1 MNRRDDARRDW
12 WTDGLQLTLR
22 VQPSGLALAAA
33 YALLCWTARQFSLDQ
48 FNLTAGIR
56 IAALLLFPPRLWGYL
71 ILGEYA
77 YFAQMRIPMIDAY
90 GLPWVVL
97 GSACL
102 MPAMALV
109 VHLHRRR
116 MQVTSDAWLLSVAA
130 SAAILAALL
139 KVSLSHLLWPI
150 PPSTP
155 FISNVI
161 LYALGD
167 FLAILA
173 LAPLALLW
181 AGRHRAPGWNPRL
194 MVPTVALMVV
204 MGVLALAS
212 TLPPPGAGGA
222 RTGVLLLMALPAI
235 ALTCLH
241 GWRGAAIGV
250 PLLTLLVHST
260 TPSTGTPGSFD
271 AATFAMQQSMAVI
284 SIALL
289 ALGSI
294 ISHYRRQHRSRD
306 VDERRV
312 VASARSSL
320 MASEMELRDRALHL
334 RRIGEGMDLSLGDVM
349 DWLNTHGHHDAASRL
364 EQASAAHSREFR
376 ALASMVY
383 PTALEQLGLYLALQT
398 GGVREAWDQT
408 HRIARPRLAGDPCAL
423 TVGLQLAAYRTLT
436 DAVSL
441 LLEHETGQILLRA
454 RCGHLRGRRGIFLS
468 VALLDTH
475 RHLSDATTALLGTR
489 LTARALAYGGLVQC
503 RGNRVRLVLLE
514 MPVAAPARS
523 RTLAGH

>member
-1 MNRRDDARRDW
+1 MNRRDDVGLDW
-12 WTDGLQLTLR
+12 WNNGLQLRLHF
-22 VQPSGLALAAA
+22 QPTGMALAVL
-33 YALLCWTARQFSLDQ
+33 YALACWTARQYSLDQ
-48 FNLTAGIR
+48 FYLPAGIR
-56 IAALLLFPPRLWGYL
+56 VAALLLCPPRLWGYL

-77 YFAQMRIPMIDAY
+77 YFAHMRIPMIDGY

-97 GSACL
+97 GSASL
-102 MPAMALV
+102 MPAVALV
-109 VHLHRRR
+109 VYLHRRWMR
-116 MQVTSDAWLLSVAA
+116 SPSEAWLLPVAA
-130 SAAILAALL
+130 GAAAVATML
-139 KVSLSHLLWPI
+139 KVALPYLLWPT
-150 PPSTP
+150 PPTTP
-155 FISNVI
+155 WTATAIR
-161 LYALGD
+161 YALGD

-181 AGRHRAPGWNPRL
+181 SRRHLAPGWNPRL
-194 MVPTVALMVV
+194 VVPTVALMVV
-204 MGVLALAS
+204 MGALALAS
-212 TLPPPGAGGA
+212 TLTPPGAGGA

-250 PLLTLLVHST
+250 PLLTLLVHFT

-312 VASARSSL
+312 VASTRSSL

-349 DWLNTHGHHDAASRL
+349 DWLKAHGHHDAASRL
-364 EQASAAHSREFR
+364 EQTSAAHSREFR

-408 HRIARPRLAGDPCAL
+408 HRIARPRLAGDPCQL

-441 LLEHETGQILLRA
+441 LLEHETGQLLLRA
-454 RCGHLRGRRGIFLS
+454 RCGHLRRRRGIFLS
-468 VALLDTH
+468 VALLDTR
-475 RHLSDATTALLGTR
+475 RHLSEPTTALLATR
-489 LTARALAYGGLVQC
+489 LTARALAYGGVVQC

-523 RTLAGH
+523 STVVGH